1 MYQYAEQLLD
11 LIEQSP
17 SRYHTTANLKNR
29 LTAEGYAVLAEDA
42 AWDVR
47 PGGRYVVTR
56 NDSSLLAFRVPEGEA
71 AGFAL
76 AAAHSDSP
84 TFQIKEQAE
93 KLSARCT
100 VLDTEKYGGMLMN
113 TWFDRPLSVA
123 GRIIVER
130 DGKLEARLV
139 DVGRDLMIIPSVAI
153 HMNRAAND
161 GVKLLANVD
170 TFPLLG
176 CGAQDLRA
184 IVAEAAGVA
193 PEQILGHDLFLYLR
207 GRGSVLGAEGEL
219 LGSPKLDDLACA
231 FALTEGFLQSGP
243 SEAIPVLAVFDNEE
257 VGSETKQGAASNF
270 LRDTLRR
277 LTLAL
282 GKTEEDYLRWCAGSF
297 LVSADNAHA
306 QHPNHPEFADAQ
318 NTPYLNG
325 GVVVKFNANQRYA
338 TDAVSAAAF
347 RLLCRETDEQTQT
360 YANRSDL
367 PGGSTLGSISDTRVA
382 VPTVDIGLAQLA
394 MHSAY
399 ETMGA
404 RDLDSLVRV
413 MTAYFGRT
421 PRRNAGA
428 MQLV

>member
-11 LIEQSP
+11 LIEKSP
-17 SRYHTTANLKNR
+17 SRYHATANLKNR
-29 LTAEGYAVLAEDA
+29 LTAEGYTALAEDA

-56 NDSSLLAFRVPEGEA
+56 NDSSLLAFRVPEGGIT
-71 AGFAL
+71 GFAL

-84 TFQIKEQAE
+84 TFQIKEHAE

-139 DVGRDLMIIPSVAI
+139 DVDRDLMIIPSVAI

-219 LGSPKLDDLACA
+219 IGSPKLDDLACA
-231 FALTEGFLQSGP
+231 FALTEGFLQSSP
-243 SEAIPVLAVFDNEE
+243 SGAIPVLAVFDNEE

-347 RLLCRETDEQTQT
+347 RLLCRETGEQTQT

-413 MTAYFGRT
+413 MAAYFGRT